1 MVPQIQNTSIAM
13 GTCFQQTTKGSN
25 NKKKNCLTY
34 KDWCLCYIMAQFR
47 YVWDDD
53 DDDWTEEFSLLTYK
67 EEGSIVHAIATKNEE
82 MAKMKTV

>member
-1 MVPQIQNTSIAM
+1 
-13 GTCFQQTTKGSN
+13 
-25 NKKKNCLTY
+25 
-34 KDWCLCYIMAQFR
+34 MAQFR

-67 EEGSIVHAIATKNEE
+67 EGGSIVHAIATKNEE

>member
-1 MVPQIQNTSIAM
+1 MPWVHVFNKQQKVQII
-13 GTCFQQTTKGSN
+13 
-25 NKKKNCLTY
+25 KKNCLTY

>member
-1 MVPQIQNTSIAM
+1 MVFNKQQKVQIT
-13 GTCFQQTTKGSN
+13 
-25 NKKKNCLTY
+25 KKNCLTY

>member
-1 MVPQIQNTSIAM
+1 
-13 GTCFQQTTKGSN
+13 
-25 NKKKNCLTY
+25 
-34 KDWCLCYIMAQFR
+34 MAQFR
-47 YVWDDD
+47 YVWDDDD